1 MPLLTL
7 TTKQGSQ
14 ASYEAL
20 TGFEAFGK
28 GEQLTSGPPKAE
40 TAQFSRLDLLSG
52 IFANGLR

>member
-1 MPLLTL
+1 MLILTL

-14 ASYEAL
+14 ASCEAL

-28 GEQLTSGPPKAE
+28 GEQLISGPPNAE
-40 TAQFSRLDLLSG
+40 TEQFSRLDLLSG